1 MPRKSR
7 VDELREKFEAAIE
20 KGLVSESAAERTQ
33 ALRSAGDMLN
43 PNLTDLQK
51 QFKQAEDA
59 REAAES
65 ALKTAQTALDAANAE
80 LGPLR
85 EQAAKFVTMETEYVD
100 LKTNLD
106 ARIAAM
112 RDELVAEAQRHS
124 WDAQRSE
131 NSAKETLKTAQAQ
144 FGARGQQILLDEV
157 KRIFEENHIAEP
169 DPARLPKGISPLYLT
184 LFGHSPI
191 KAQLVM
197 AFAKTFPE
205 PTDGFKEALYKVLAT
220 GLPVSPT
227 LVMPSVD
234 EQLKDENAQP
244 RYVYPELKEIPDLA
258 ERRAVLTAMAT
269 KFGCLQEIQD
279 RVDQRRAEILAQQ
292 YQENTDSLHRQEQDL
307 ARKGYGRSEIGVVKP
322 SPTSFTGECI
332 DPANCCCPKHNGTP
346 ARFRNSLE
354 GVVEQ

>member
-157 KRIFEENHIAEP
+157 KRIFEENHVEEP

-197 AFAKTFPE
+197 AFAKSFPE
-205 PTDGFKEALYKVLAT
+205 PSQAFRQTLLSYLKETLPLQQFAGAELPKPIENLADKISVLTEMAKRWNVWTDIQREFEAMQIERQAAYLRNHNAAMSAQEHDAAQRGEGRTPIGVAK
-220 GLPVSPT
+220 PVSSVPLSEHGLECSCSVCGGPPPASDWNGYIPADTSMLPT
-227 LVMPSVD
+227 PETREDD
-234 EQLKDENAQP
+234 E
-244 RYVYPELKEIPDLA
+244 R
-258 ERRAVLTAMAT
+258 
-269 KFGCLQEIQD
+269 
-279 RVDQRRAEILAQQ
+279 
-292 YQENTDSLHRQEQDL
+292 
-307 ARKGYGRSEIGVVKP
+307 
-322 SPTSFTGECI
+322 
-332 DPANCCCPKHNGTP
+332 
-346 ARFRNSLE
+346 
-354 GVVEQ
+354 